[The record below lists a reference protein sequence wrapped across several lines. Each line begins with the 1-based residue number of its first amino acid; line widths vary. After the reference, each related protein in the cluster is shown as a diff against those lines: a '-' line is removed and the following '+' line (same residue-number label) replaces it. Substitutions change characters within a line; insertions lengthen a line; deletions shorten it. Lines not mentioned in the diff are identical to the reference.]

1 LTSENSAAADRIALC
16 SSELPQGEQHCAP
29 ADSAAAALRLRALGP
44 RGTLRAVPLWFWIA
58 FHIGVFIVLAIDLVG
73 FNRKAHV
80 ITIREATIWSVVWVT
95 LSLSFNVLV
104 WHLKGP
110 QAALEF
116 FTGYLIE
123 YSLSVD
129 NIFVFVLIFTYFQVP
144 KKYQHRVLVWGIIGA
159 LIMRGVMI
167 GVGVA
172 LVERFHFVL
181 YLFGAF
187 LLITGIRMMLSKG
200 EEIELE
206 SNFMLKFARRWVR
219 VTPEYHG
226 QKFLVKV
233 GDAWM
238 LTPLALVVLCIESM
252 DLVFAV
258 DSIPAVFAITRDQFI
273 IYTSNVCAILGLRS
287 LYFVLAH
294 VIDRFIYLK
303 TGLAI
308 VLSFVGIKML
318 IADLY
323 KIPIWASLGFI
334 ISVLAATITGSM
346 LATRGRLPK
355 EVRKAAKSDTPPVE
369 KDVEENV
376 EKK

>member
-1 LTSENSAAADRIALC
+1 M
-16 SSELPQGEQHCAP
+16 
-29 ADSAAAALRLRALGP
+29 
-44 RGTLRAVPLWFWIA
+44 PLWFWIA
-58 FHIGVFIVLAIDLVG
+58 FHVGVFIVLAIDLVG

-144 KKYQHRVLVWGIIGA
+144 RKYQHRVLVWGIIGA
-159 LIMRGVMI
+159 LIMRGLMI
-167 GVGVA
+167 GLGVA
-172 LVERFHFVL
+172 LVQRFHWIL
-181 YLFGAF
+181 YIFGAF
-187 LLITGIRMMLSKG
+187 LLITGLRMLVSKG
-200 EEIELE
+200 EEIDLE
-206 SNFMLKFARRWVR
+206 GNFVLRLARRWMR
-219 VTPEYHG
+219 VTPEYHRS
-226 QKFLVKV
+226 KFVVKV
-233 GDAWM
+233 DGAWM
-238 LTPLALVVLCIESM
+238 LTPLALVLLCIESM

-258 DSIPAVFAITRDQFI
+258 DSIPAVFAITRDEFI

-294 VIDRFIYLK
+294 IIDRFIYLK

-308 VLSFVGIKML
+308 ILSFVGIKML
-318 IADLY
+318 IADVYHL
-323 KIPIWASLGFI
+323 PNWASLAFI
-334 ISVLAATITGSM
+334 ITVLGVTIFASM
-346 LATRGRLPK
+346 RATRGRIPK
-355 EVRKAAKSDTPPVE
+355 EIRKAAESDTSPVE
-369 KDVEENV
+369 KEL